1 MHRRRAGIDGRGGG
15 RLRDGGGLP
24 YLDEHEVAA
33 AASPEEVWAALPVVL
48 RDAFDRSRA
57 HRLARI
63 LGCEAEGGGG
73 EFDGAPA
80 ESLAGFHVT
89 STDPPRQ
96 IALEGRH
103 RFSRYRLAFEIDPTG
118 SGSRIRAV
126 THAEF
131 PGVRGALYRAMVVGS
146 GGHRIVTTRIL
157 KSIARRAERAHSHRT
172 AEEEQ

>member
-1 MHRRRAGIDGRGGG
+1 MRAPFE
-15 RLRDGGGLP
+15 LP

-33 AASPEEVWAALPVVL
+33 AASPEEVWAALPGAL

-63 LGCEAEGGGG
+63 LGCEEQGRG
-73 EFDGAPA
+73 EFHGAPA
-80 ESLAGFHVT
+80 ETLAGFHVT
-89 STDPPRQ
+89 SAEPPHE

-103 RFSRYRLAFEIDPTG
+103 RFSRYRLAFEIDPSE
-118 SGSRIRAV
+118 SGSKIRAV

-157 KSIARRAERAHSHRT
+157 RSIARRAERAHMHRM

>member
-1 MHRRRAGIDGRGGG
+1 V
-15 RLRDGGGLP
+15 
-24 YLDEHEVAA
+24 DEHEVAA
-33 AASPEEVWAALPVVL
+33 SASPEEVWAALPGAL

-63 LGCEAEGGGG
+63 LGCEGEGVGG

-80 ESLAGFHVT
+80 EALAGFHVT
-89 STDPPRQ
+89 STDPPRA

-103 RFSRYRLAFEIDPTG
+103 RFSRYRLAFEIDLAG

-172 AEEEQ
+172 AEEEH

>member
-1 MHRRRAGIDGRGGG
+1 MRAPFE
-15 RLRDGGGLP
+15 LP
-24 YLDEHEVAA
+24 YLDEHEVAV
-33 AASPEEVWAALPVVL
+33 AASPEEVWAALPGVL

-63 LGCEAEGGGG
+63 LGCEEEGGRG
-73 EFDGAPA
+73 ELDGAPA
-80 ESLAGFHVT
+80 ETLAGFHVT
-89 STDPPRQ
+89 SADPPCG

-103 RFSRYRLAFEIDPTG
+103 RFSRYRLAFEIEPAG
-118 SGSRIRAV
+118 PGARIRAV

-157 KSIARRAERAHSHRT
+157 RSIARRAERAHSHCT

>member
-1 MHRRRAGIDGRGGG
+1 MRAPFE
-15 RLRDGGGLP
+15 LP

-33 AASPEEVWAALPVVL
+33 AASPEEVWAALPGAL

-57 HRLARI
+57 HWLARI
-63 LGCEAEGGGG
+63 LGCEGQGGRG
-73 EFDGAPA
+73 ELDGAPA
-80 ESLAGFHVT
+80 ETLAGFHVT
-89 STDPPRQ
+89 SAQPPHE

-103 RFSRYRLAFEIDPTG
+103 RFSRYRLAFEIDPSE
-118 SGSRIRAV
+118 SGSKIRAV

-157 KSIARRAERAHSHRT
+157 RSIARRAERAHSHRT
-172 AEEEQ
+172 AEEEH

>member
-1 MHRRRAGIDGRGGG
+1 MRAPFE
-15 RLRDGGGLP
+15 LP

-33 AASPEEVWAALPVVL
+33 AASPEEVWAALPGVL

-63 LGCEAEGGGG
+63 LGCEERARSG
-73 EFDGAPA
+73 EPEPTPGPT
-80 ESLAGFHVT
+80 LAGFRVARA
-89 STDPPRQ
+89 DPPRG

-103 RFSRYRLAFEIDPTG
+103 RFSRYRLAFEIEPAG
-118 SGSRIRAV
+118 PGARIRAV

-157 KSIARRAERAHSHRT
+157 RSIARRAERAHSHRT